1 MCHITRARESS
12 LRRKYVK
19 PKVTSD
25 KRRYINVLRMARR
38 LMEPLAMEPEG
49 CEHVREGPSIVAMSE
64 FLELFRGSR
73 PSKP

>member
-1 MCHITRARESS
+1 MEGS
-12 LRRKYVK
+12 LRKKYVK
-19 PKVTSD
+19 PTVTSD

-38 LMEPLAMEPEG
+38 VMEPLAMEPEG
-49 CEHVREGPSIVAMSE
+49 CEYIAEGSNIVAMSE